1 MKVAKTLIKSLREFK
16 KESILSPVLVSL
28 EVTLECLIPLYMV
41 TMLENIQKDNSLEN
55 ILMYGGI
62 LLVMA
67 AFSLVF
73 GMLAGKYAAT
83 ASAGFARNLRTD
95 IYSRIQGFSFANI
108 DKFSTS
114 SLVTRMTTDVTNIQ
128 NAYMMIVR
136 VAVRCPVMLVISLI
150 IHERYPSAASHPLYT
165 DMQKMLVYIGLCNRF
180 PFSNILYLPVLHC
193 LQVLLV
199 ESKVVRTIPQVV
211 ELLGCQAV

>member
-28 EVTLECLIPLYMV
+28 EVALECLIPLYMV

-83 ASAGFARNLRTD
+83 ASAGLRA
-95 IYSRIQGFSFANI
+95 ISVRISIPEFRAFRLPT
-108 DKFSTS
+108 ST
-114 SLVTRMTTDVTNIQ
+114 N
-128 NAYMMIVR
+128 
-136 VAVRCPVMLVISLI
+136 
-150 IHERYPSAASHPLYT
+150 
-165 DMQKMLVYIGLCNRF
+165 F
-180 PFSNILYLPVLHC
+180 PRPAL
-193 LQVLLV
+193 
-199 ESKVVRTIPQVV
+199 
-211 ELLGCQAV
+211 